1 MEEGSGMVR
10 VGVGWVAVGVAPD
23 NAEVDITGEQA
34 WSRKR
39 KPLILNPGRPSSF
52 DRWPWRRSIWS

>member
-1 MEEGSGMVR
+1 MVR
-10 VGVGWVAVGVAPD
+10 VGVGWVGVGVAPD

-34 WSRKR
+34 WSRRR